1 MKKIAFLLAALSV
14 ASVSYAK
21 EILPEAEP
29 VVEEVVVEE
38 TAQEVKSAP
47 VLRVTSIGQY
57 LEIDN
62 TSGAEDIGEGVH
74 FGNSVGLALGDNW
87 TFDLMAR
94 KTWSASTDDW
104 KDADGLHSDGMKSN
118 GHRIDI
124 QATRHF
130 ENFSVGL
137 KWRGEQDMD
146 KFYIPV
152 SYNFGM
158 ISGWATPAYSF
169 MNEGN
174 DDDAWYLE
182 AMPLTVKY
190 GPVALGYY
198 FEGTKSTG
206 DDEATPAYSF
216 MNEGNDD
223 DAWYLEAMPLTVK
236 YGPVALGYYFEGT
249 KSTGDDDNHE
259 YDHQVRLMLDVY
271 KTDRFTIGAEYW
283 YQFAYENQ
291 TEKAG
296 KLVDYYENN
305 KHTGVIKAAYD
316 VTENLTVDGY
326 YRYDFNKYD
335 EFDGATKA
343 TGKADDYY
351 GEFYVG
357 WTYKF

>member
-104 KDADGLHSDGMKSN
+104 KDADGLHNDGMKSN

-198 FEGTKSTG
+198 FEGTKST
-206 DDEATPAYSF
+206 
-216 MNEGNDD
+216 
-223 DAWYLEAMPLTVK
+223 
-236 YGPVALGYYFEGT
+236 
-249 KSTGDDDNHE
+249 DDDNHE

>member
-21 EILPEAEP
+21 EVLPEAEP

-104 KDADGLHSDGMKSN
+104 KDADGLHSDGMKSK

-206 DDEATPAYSF
+206 DD
-216 MNEGNDD
+216 
-223 DAWYLEAMPLTVK
+223 
-236 YGPVALGYYFEGT
+236 
-249 KSTGDDDNHE
+249 DNHE
-259 YDHQVRLMLDVY
+259 YDHQVRLMADLFS
-271 KTDRFTIGAEYW
+271 TDRFRLGAEYW